1 MQKEPNSMDNPKI
14 ATWNIMGVGDSYIF
28 KGKYCTLTHILG
40 NAFKYKIQDTTTT
53 GFMTFQYYTTTPSF
67 KSKNKFGRFKTN

>member
-14 ATWNIMGVGDSYIF
+14 ATWNIMGVGDSFIF

-40 NAFKYKIQDTTTT
+40 NAFKYKIQDSNTT
-53 GFMTFQYYTTTPSF
+53 GFMTFQYYATTPSF